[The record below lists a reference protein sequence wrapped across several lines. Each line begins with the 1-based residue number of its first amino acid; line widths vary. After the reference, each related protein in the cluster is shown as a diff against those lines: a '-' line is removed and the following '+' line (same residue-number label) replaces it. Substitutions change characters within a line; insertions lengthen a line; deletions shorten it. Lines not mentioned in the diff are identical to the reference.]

1 MFEEFRRHFIEDPT
15 SARLA
20 EVHIQTSD
28 PITKFFFDSLGGRSF
43 NGGLYRTVHWAEM
56 DLWVERLQ
64 FAFPTFTPPTVCF
77 GFDWL
82 GRVFALD
89 PSRQEDGRD
98 AVAMFDLGSG
108 EAFEIPANL
117 ITFHDSEIIKSIEPL
132 LAINLYEE
140 WCGSG
145 GVGPVYDKC
154 IGLRVPLF
162 LGGDEEV
169 GNLEACDLDVYWSI
183 FGQAL
188 RQVGPI
194 EDEE

>member
-1 MFEEFRRHFIEDPT
+1 MFEEFRRHFIEDANGAQLGQIP
-15 SARLA
+15 
-20 EVHIQTSD
+20 IQASD
-28 PITKFFFDSLGGRSF
+28 PTTKHFFDSLGGRSF
-43 NGGLYRTVHWAEM
+43 NGGLYRTVHPAEM
-56 DLWVERLQ
+56 NLWVERLQ
-64 FAFPTFTPPTVCF
+64 FAYPTFTPPAVCF
-77 GFDWL
+77 GYDWL
-82 GRVFALD
+82 GRVFTLD
-89 PSRQEDGRD
+89 SSRQEDGRD

-117 ITFHDSEIIKSIEPL
+117 ITFHDSEIIRSIEPL
-132 LAINLYEE
+132 LAINLYEA
-140 WCGSG
+140 WHASG
-145 GVGPVYDKC
+145 GAAPAYDKC